1 MSGQIVAWFASALDK
16 NDEKM
21 FQHSIGD
28 DRGQQTW
35 EQLCPLVG
43 LKAWSH
49 FWLHRRCAITVK
61 GDNMTA
67 LYAVL
72 KLKAPAG
79 NGRFIARELST
90 LFTDAHF
97 EPDAVEHVPGIS
109 NVTADALSRRYDPAK
124 TWSVPPLLVGIP
136 ETILPL
142 RTPDYYSTLKAT
154 AKHVK

>member
-16 NDEKM
+16 HDEKM
-21 FQHSIGD
+21 LQRSIGD

-43 LKAWSH
+43 LRAWAH
-49 FWLHRRCAITVK
+49 FRLHRRCTITIK

-67 LYAVL
+67 LYAAL

-97 EPDAVEHVPGIS
+97 EPDSAEHVPGIS
-109 NVTADALSRRYDPAK
+109 NTIADALSRRYDPAK
-124 TWSVPPLLVGIP
+124 TWSVPALLADVP
-136 ETILPL
+136 ETVLPT
-142 RTPDYYSTLKAT
+142 RTPGYYKTLKPRSR
-154 AKHVK
+154 